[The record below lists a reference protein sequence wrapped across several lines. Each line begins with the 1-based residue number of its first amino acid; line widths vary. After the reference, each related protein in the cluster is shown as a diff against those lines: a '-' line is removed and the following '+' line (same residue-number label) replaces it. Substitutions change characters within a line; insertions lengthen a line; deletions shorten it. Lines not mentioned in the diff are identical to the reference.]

1 MGVNTVT
8 NNAAGAAYAYQ
19 ANNGTQTKTEE
30 KATETKTAATDQ
42 AAAVYEPSQT
52 AKGKASVYKPDNETI
67 ARLKAEND
75 KQKANLIDM
84 VRKMLADQGG
94 AQGKADSVWNL
105 LREGKLTVDA
115 ATRDQA
121 IKDISEDGYW
131 GVKQTSQRIL
141 DFATA
146 LTGGDPDKIEEMRA
160 AFEKGFK
167 MAEKAWGGKLPD
179 ISQKTRDA
187 VLAGFDKMK
196 EDAAAAKVNK

>member
-19 ANNGTQTKTEE
+19 APKGAQTKTEE
-30 KATETKTAATDQ
+30 KTTEVKTPATEQ
-42 AAAVYEPSQT
+42 SAVYEPSQAT
-52 AKGKASVYKPDNETI
+52 GKPPVYKPDNETI

-84 VRKMLADQGG
+84 VRKMLVSQGG
-94 AQGKADSVWNL
+94 AQGKADNIWSL

-146 LTGGDPDKIEEMRA
+146 LTGGDPDKIDEMRA

-196 EDAAAAKVNK
+196 EDAAAAKAN